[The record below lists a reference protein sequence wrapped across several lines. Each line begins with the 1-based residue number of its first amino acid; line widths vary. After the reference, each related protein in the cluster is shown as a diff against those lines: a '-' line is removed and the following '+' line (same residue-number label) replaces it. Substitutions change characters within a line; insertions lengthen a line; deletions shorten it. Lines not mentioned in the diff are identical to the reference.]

1 LLGKIDD
8 RFQTVPRNCD
18 DVDTTE
24 RREWDQLSKRIT
36 YSLRSTKIAKFQCW
50 KCMNVLWLQRLVTN

>member
-18 DVDTTE
+18 DVGTTE

-36 YSLRSTKIAKFQCW
+36 YSLRSTKIAKFQSKIYQCIVIA
-50 KCMNVLWLQRLVTN
+50 KTGDE

>member
-18 DVDTTE
+18 DVGTTE

-36 YSLRSTKIAKFQCW
+36 YSLRSGVCNICY
-50 KCMNVLWLQRLVTN
+50 CRPHCIYLYEVRPPM